1 MEVTM
6 EETTEAKDERTF
18 AVWDNDSGFG
28 VFDARTAK
36 DAAGKAFNTDRF
48 GTGEVFV
55 VDTRKSLR
63 YVKDFIATRVV

>member
-1 MEVTM
+1 MEVKM

-18 AVWDNDSGFG
+18 AVWDNDNGFG

-36 DAAGKAFNTDRF
+36 DAASKAFNTDRF
-48 GTGEVFV
+48 GTGEIFV

-63 YVKDFIATRVV
+63 FVKSFTATRAT